1 MIMIR
6 KMTNAVLISMLTG
19 AMAILI
25 SGCSNNSTPL
35 STKSISA
42 STNTQAASSENTI
55 ASDIATTADDSAE
68 SVTSIKKDGYLAI
81 PIADLSQTASFYK
94 ADLDGTEV
102 EIVALKDSKGN
113 LRTAF
118 NACQVCYGS
127 GRGYYRQEGEYLAYQ
142 ILTFLTIISSGR
154 GYYRQEGEYLV
165 CQNCGNSFTIDQVGI
180 ASGGCNPWPIL
191 DSDRTV
197 TDDEIQISYDVLKAT
212 ADELPKFFQ

>member
-1 MIMIR
+1 MMIMR
-6 KMTNAVLISMLTG
+6 KMTTTVLISMLTG

-25 SGCSNNSTPL
+25 SGCSNNSTSQ
-35 STKSISA
+35 STKTTSTSA
-42 STNTQAASSENTI
+42 DTQAASSENTTAKYI
-55 ASDIATTADDSAE
+55 TTTVDGSAE
-68 SVTSIKKDGYLAI
+68 NVISIKKGGYLAI

-94 ADLDGTEV
+94 ADIDGTEI
-102 EIVALKDSKGN
+102 ELVALKDSKGN

-118 NACQVCYGS
+118 NACQVCYSS
-127 GRGYYRQEGEYLAYQ
+127 GKGYYVQDGN
-142 ILTFLTIISSGR
+142 
-154 GYYRQEGEYLV
+154 YLV

>member
-1 MIMIR
+1 MMIMR
-6 KMTNAVLISMLTG
+6 KMTTTVLISMLTG

-25 SGCSNNSTPL
+25 SGCSNNSTSQ
-35 STKSISA
+35 STKTTSTSA
-42 STNTQAASSENTI
+42 DTQAASSE
-55 ASDIATTADDSAE
+55 TTTVDGSAE
-68 SVTSIKKDGYLAI
+68 NVTSIKKGGYLAI

-94 ADLDGTEV
+94 ADLDGTEI
-102 EIVALKDSKGN
+102 ELVALKDSKGN

-118 NACQVCYGS
+118 NACQVCYSS
-127 GRGYYRQEGEYLAYQ
+127 GKGYYVQDGN
-142 ILTFLTIISSGR
+142 
-154 GYYRQEGEYLV
+154 YLV

>member
-1 MIMIR
+1 MKKKTTTI
-6 KMTNAVLISMLTG
+6 LIGILTG
-19 AMAILI
+19 TMAILI
-25 SGCSNNSTPL
+25 SGCSNNSSSQSIKNT
-35 STKSISA
+35 STSA
-42 STNTQAASSENTI
+42 NTQAASTENTT
-55 ASDIATTADDSAE
+55 ASDIATTAVDSAE

-81 PIADLSQTASFYK
+81 PIAGLSQTASFYK

-102 EIVALKDSKGN
+102 ELVALKDSKGN

-118 NACQVCYGS
+118 NACQVCY
-127 GRGYYRQEGEYLAYQ
+127 
-142 ILTFLTIISSGR
+142 SSGR

>member
-1 MIMIR
+1 MKKKTTTI
-6 KMTNAVLISMLTG
+6 LIGILTG
-19 AMAILI
+19 TMAILI
-25 SGCSNNSTPL
+25 SGCSNNSSSQSIKNT
-35 STKSISA
+35 STSA
-42 STNTQAASSENTI
+42 NTQAASSENTT
-55 ASDIATTADDSAE
+55 ASDIATTAVDSAE

-81 PIADLSQTASFYK
+81 PIAGLSQTASFYK

-102 EIVALKDSKGN
+102 ELVALKDSKGN
-113 LRTAF
+113 LCTAF
-118 NACQVCYGS
+118 NACQVCY
-127 GRGYYRQEGEYLAYQ
+127 
-142 ILTFLTIISSGR
+142 SSGR

>member
-42 STNTQAASSENTI
+42 SINTQAASSENTI

-102 EIVALKDSKGN
+102 EIVA
-113 LRTAF
+113 
-118 NACQVCYGS
+118 
-127 GRGYYRQEGEYLAYQ
+127 
-142 ILTFLTIISSGR
+142 
-154 GYYRQEGEYLV
+154 
-165 CQNCGNSFTIDQVGI
+165 
-180 ASGGCNPWPIL
+180 
-191 DSDRTV
+191 SDRTV
-197 TDDEIQISYDVLKAT
+197 TDDEIQISYDVLKTT

>member
-25 SGCSNNSTPL
+25 SGCSNNSTSQ
-35 STKSISA
+35 STKTTSTSA
-42 STNTQAASSENTI
+42 DTQAASSENTT
-55 ASDIATTADDSAE
+55 AKDITTTVDGSAE
-68 SVTSIKKDGYLAI
+68 NVTSIKKGGYLAI

-94 ADLDGTEV
+94 ADIDGTEI
-102 EIVALKDSKGN
+102 ELVALKDSKGN

-118 NACQVCYGS
+118 NACQVCYSS
-127 GRGYYRQEGEYLAYQ
+127 GKGYYVQDGN
-142 ILTFLTIISSGR
+142 
-154 GYYRQEGEYLV
+154 YLV

-197 TDDEIQISYDVLKAT
+197 TDDEIQIYYDVLKAT

>member
-1 MIMIR
+1 MKKKTTTI
-6 KMTNAVLISMLTG
+6 LIGILTG
-19 AMAILI
+19 TMAILI
-25 SGCSNNSTPL
+25 SGCSNNSSSQSIKNT
-35 STKSISA
+35 STSA
-42 STNTQAASSENTI
+42 NTQAASSENTT
-55 ASDIATTADDSAE
+55 ASDIATTAVDSAE

-81 PIADLSQTASFYK
+81 PIAGLSQTASFYK

-102 EIVALKDSKGN
+102 ELVALKDSKGN

-118 NACQVCYGS
+118 NACQVCY
-127 GRGYYRQEGEYLAYQ
+127 
-142 ILTFLTIISSGR
+142 SSGR

>member
-1 MIMIR
+1 MMIMR
-6 KMTNAVLISMLTG
+6 KMTTTVLISMLTG

-25 SGCSNNSTPL
+25 SGCSNNSTSQ
-35 STKSISA
+35 STKTTSTSA
-42 STNTQAASSENTI
+42 DTQAASSENTT
-55 ASDIATTADDSAE
+55 AKDITTTVDGSAE
-68 SVTSIKKDGYLAI
+68 NVTSIKKGGYLAI

-94 ADLDGTEV
+94 ADIDGP
-102 EIVALKDSKGN
+102 EIELVALKDSKGN

-118 NACQVCYGS
+118 NACQVCYSS
-127 GRGYYRQEGEYLAYQ
+127 GKGYYVQDGN
-142 ILTFLTIISSGR
+142 
-154 GYYRQEGEYLV
+154 YLV

-197 TDDEIQISYDVLKAT
+197 TDDEIQIYYDVLKAT

>member
-1 MIMIR
+1 MMIMR
-6 KMTNAVLISMLTG
+6 KMTTTVLISMLTG

-25 SGCSNNSTPL
+25 SGCSNNSTSQ
-35 STKSISA
+35 STKTTSTSA
-42 STNTQAASSENTI
+42 DTQVASSENTT
-55 ASDIATTADDSAE
+55 ANDITTTVDGSADN
-68 SVTSIKKDGYLAI
+68 VTSIKKGGYLAI

-94 ADLDGTEV
+94 ADIDGTEI
-102 EIVALKDSKGN
+102 ELVALKDSKGN

-118 NACQVCYGS
+118 NACQVCY
-127 GRGYYRQEGEYLAYQ
+127 
-142 ILTFLTIISSGR
+142 SSGR

>member
-1 MIMIR
+1 MMIMR
-6 KMTNAVLISMLTG
+6 KMTTTVLISMLTG

-25 SGCSNNSTPL
+25 SGCSNNSTSQ
-35 STKSISA
+35 STKTTSTSA
-42 STNTQAASSENTI
+42 DTQAASSENTT
-55 ASDIATTADDSAE
+55 AKDITTTVDGSAE
-68 SVTSIKKDGYLAI
+68 NVTSIKKGGYLAI
-81 PIADLSQTASFYK
+81 PIAGLSQTASFYK

-102 EIVALKDSKGN
+102 ELVALKDSKGN

-118 NACQVCYGS
+118 NACQVCY
-127 GRGYYRQEGEYLAYQ
+127 
-142 ILTFLTIISSGR
+142 SSGR

>member
-1 MIMIR
+1 MKKKTTTI
-6 KMTNAVLISMLTG
+6 LIGILTG
-19 AMAILI
+19 TMAILI
-25 SGCSNNSTPL
+25 SGCSNNSPSQSIKNT
-35 STKSISA
+35 STSA
-42 STNTQAASSENTI
+42 NTQAASSENTT
-55 ASDIATTADDSAE
+55 ASDIATTAVDSAE

-81 PIADLSQTASFYK
+81 PIAGLSQTASFYK

-102 EIVALKDSKGN
+102 ELVALKDSKGN

-118 NACQVCYGS
+118 NACQVCY
-127 GRGYYRQEGEYLAYQ
+127 
-142 ILTFLTIISSGR
+142 SSGR
-154 GYYRQEGEYLV
+154 GYYRQEGKYLV

>member
-1 MIMIR
+1 MMIMR
-6 KMTNAVLISMLTG
+6 KMTTTVLISMLTG

-25 SGCSNNSTPL
+25 SGCSNNSTSQ
-35 STKSISA
+35 STKTTSTSA
-42 STNTQAASSENTI
+42 DTRTASSENTT
-55 ASDIATTADDSAE
+55 ASDIATTADGSAE
-68 SVTSIKKDGYLAI
+68 NVTSIKKGGYLAI

-94 ADLDGTEV
+94 ADLDGTEI
-102 EIVALKDSKGN
+102 ELVALKDSKGN

-118 NACQVCYGS
+118 NACQVCYSS
-127 GRGYYRQEGEYLAYQ
+127 GKGYYVQDGN
-142 ILTFLTIISSGR
+142 
-154 GYYRQEGEYLV
+154 YLV

>member
-1 MIMIR
+1 MIMR

-25 SGCSNNSTPL
+25 SGCSNSSTSQ
-35 STKSISA
+35 STKNTSTSA
-42 STNTQAASSENTI
+42 DTQVASSENTT
-55 ASDIATTADDSAE
+55 AKDITTTVDGSAE
-68 SVTSIKKDGYLAI
+68 NVTSIKKGGYLAI

-94 ADLDGTEV
+94 ADLDGTEI
-102 EIVALKDSKGN
+102 ELVALKDSKGN

-118 NACQVCYGS
+118 NACQVCY
-127 GRGYYRQEGEYLAYQ
+127 
-142 ILTFLTIISSGR
+142 SSGR
-154 GYYRQEGEYLV
+154 GYYRQEGKYLV

>member
-1 MIMIR
+1 MKKKTTTI
-6 KMTNAVLISMLTG
+6 LIGILTG
-19 AMAILI
+19 TMAILI
-25 SGCSNNSTPL
+25 SGCSNNSSSQSIKNT
-35 STKSISA
+35 STSA
-42 STNTQAASSENTI
+42 NTQAASSENTT
-55 ASDIATTADDSAE
+55 ASDIATTAVDSAE
-68 SVTSIKKDGYLAI
+68 SVTNIKKDGYLAI

-102 EIVALKDSKGN
+102 ELVALKDSKGN

-118 NACQVCYGS
+118 NACQVCY
-127 GRGYYRQEGEYLAYQ
+127 
-142 ILTFLTIISSGR
+142 SSGR

-191 DSDRTV
+191 NSDRTV

>member
-6 KMTNAVLISMLTG
+6 KIKNTVLISMLTG
-19 AMAILI
+19 TMAILI
-25 SGCSNNSTPL
+25 SGCSNSSSSQSVKST
-35 STKSISA
+35 STSA
-42 STNTQAASSENTI
+42 DTQAASFENTT
-55 ASDIATTADDSAE
+55 ASDIATTAVDSAE

-102 EIVALKDSKGN
+102 ELVALKDSKGN

-118 NACQVCYGS
+118 NACQVCYSS
-127 GRGYYRQEGEYLAYQ
+127 GKGYYVQDGN
-142 ILTFLTIISSGR
+142 
-154 GYYRQEGEYLV
+154 YLV

-212 ADELPKFFQ
+212 ANELPKFFQ

>member
-1 MIMIR
+1 MR
-6 KMTNAVLISMLTG
+6 KMTTTVLISMLTG

-25 SGCSNNSTPL
+25 SGCSNNSTSQ
-35 STKSISA
+35 STKTTSTSA
-42 STNTQAASSENTI
+42 DTQAASSENTT
-55 ASDIATTADDSAE
+55 AKDITTTVDGSAE
-68 SVTSIKKDGYLAI
+68 NVTSIKKGGYLAI

-94 ADLDGTEV
+94 ADLDGTEI
-102 EIVALKDSKGN
+102 ELVALKDSKGN

-118 NACQVCYGS
+118 NACQVCYSS
-127 GRGYYRQEGEYLAYQ
+127 GKGYYVQDGN
-142 ILTFLTIISSGR
+142 
-154 GYYRQEGEYLV
+154 YLV

>member
-1 MIMIR
+1 MMIMR
-6 KMTNAVLISMLTG
+6 KMTTTVLISMLTG

-25 SGCSNNSTPL
+25 SGCSNNSTSQ
-35 STKSISA
+35 STKTTSTSA
-42 STNTQAASSENTI
+42 DTQAASSENTT
-55 ASDIATTADDSAE
+55 AKDITTTVDGSAE
-68 SVTSIKKDGYLAI
+68 NVTSIKKGGYLAI

-94 ADLDGTEV
+94 ADLDGTEI
-102 EIVALKDSKGN
+102 ELVALKDSKGN

-118 NACQVCYGS
+118 NACQVCYSS
-127 GRGYYRQEGEYLAYQ
+127 GKGYYVQDGN
-142 ILTFLTIISSGR
+142 
-154 GYYRQEGEYLV
+154 YLV

-197 TDDEIQISYDVLKAT
+197 TDDEIQIYYDVLKAT

>member
-1 MIMIR
+1 MMIMR
-6 KMTNAVLISMLTG
+6 KMTTTVLISMLTG

-25 SGCSNNSTPL
+25 SGCSNNSTSQ
-35 STKSISA
+35 STKTTSTSA
-42 STNTQAASSENTI
+42 DTQAASSENTT
-55 ASDIATTADDSAE
+55 AKDITTTVDGSAE
-68 SVTSIKKDGYLAI
+68 NVTSIKKGGYLAI

-94 ADLDGTEV
+94 ADIDGTEI
-102 EIVALKDSKGN
+102 ELVALKDSKGN

-118 NACQVCYGS
+118 NACQVCY
-127 GRGYYRQEGEYLAYQ
+127 
-142 ILTFLTIISSGR
+142 SSGR

>member
-1 MIMIR
+1 MIMR
-6 KMTNAVLISMLTG
+6 KMTTTVLISMLTG

-25 SGCSNNSTPL
+25 SGCSNNSTSQ
-35 STKSISA
+35 STKTTSTSA
-42 STNTQAASSENTI
+42 DTQAASSENT
-55 ASDIATTADDSAE
+55 TADNMTSTANASGE

-94 ADLDGTEV
+94 ADLDGTEI
-102 EIVALKDSKGN
+102 ELVALKDSKGN

-118 NACQVCYGS
+118 NACQVCYSS
-127 GRGYYRQEGEYLAYQ
+127 GKGYYVQDGN
-142 ILTFLTIISSGR
+142 
-154 GYYRQEGEYLV
+154 YLV

>member
-1 MIMIR
+1 MMIMR
-6 KMTNAVLISMLTG
+6 KMTTTVLISMLTG

-25 SGCSNNSTPL
+25 SGCSNTSTSQ
-35 STKSISA
+35 STKTTSTSA
-42 STNTQAASSENTI
+42 DTQAASSENTT
-55 ASDIATTADDSAE
+55 AKDITTTVDGSAE
-68 SVTSIKKDGYLAI
+68 NVTSIKKGGYLAI
-81 PIADLSQTASFYK
+81 PIADLSQTASFYN
-94 ADLDGTEV
+94 ADLDGTEI
-102 EIVALKDSKGN
+102 ELVALKDSKGN

-118 NACQVCYGS
+118 NACQVCYSS
-127 GRGYYRQEGEYLAYQ
+127 GKGYYVQDGN
-142 ILTFLTIISSGR
+142 
-154 GYYRQEGEYLV
+154 YLV

>member
-1 MIMIR
+1 MIMR
-6 KMTNAVLISMLTG
+6 KMTTTVLISMLTG

-25 SGCSNNSTPL
+25 SGCSNNSTSQ
-35 STKSISA
+35 STKTTSTSA
-42 STNTQAASSENTI
+42 DTQVASSENTT
-55 ASDIATTADDSAE
+55 AKDITTTVDGSAE
-68 SVTSIKKDGYLAI
+68 NVTSIKKGGYLAI

-94 ADLDGTEV
+94 ADIDGTEI
-102 EIVALKDSKGN
+102 ELVALKDSKGN

-118 NACQVCYGS
+118 NACQVCY
-127 GRGYYRQEGEYLAYQ
+127 
-142 ILTFLTIISSGR
+142 SSGR
-154 GYYRQEGEYLV
+154 GYYRQEGKYLV

>member
-1 MIMIR
+1 MKKKTTTI
-6 KMTNAVLISMLTG
+6 LIGILTG
-19 AMAILI
+19 TMAILI
-25 SGCSNNSTPL
+25 SGCSNNSSSQSIKNT
-35 STKSISA
+35 STSA
-42 STNTQAASSENTI
+42 NTQAASSENTT
-55 ASDIATTADDSAE
+55 ASDIAATAVDSAE

-81 PIADLSQTASFYK
+81 PIAGLSQTASFYK

-102 EIVALKDSKGN
+102 ELVALKDSKGN

-118 NACQVCYGS
+118 NACQVCY
-127 GRGYYRQEGEYLAYQ
+127 
-142 ILTFLTIISSGR
+142 SSGR

>member
-1 MIMIR
+1 MIINYE
-6 KMTNAVLISMLTG
+6 KKDNYYFDWHTNRYNGDFNFWMQQQQLLPVHKKYIYICQYTS
-19 AMAILI
+19 
-25 SGCSNNSTPL
+25 
-35 STKSISA
+35 SI
-42 STNTQAASSENTI
+42 SENTT
-55 ASDIATTADDSAE
+55 ASDIATTAVDSAE

-81 PIADLSQTASFYK
+81 PIAGLSQTASFYK

-102 EIVALKDSKGN
+102 ELVALKDSKGN

-118 NACQVCYGS
+118 NACQVCY
-127 GRGYYRQEGEYLAYQ
+127 
-142 ILTFLTIISSGR
+142 SSGR

>member
-1 MIMIR
+1 MKKKTTTI
-6 KMTNAVLISMLTG
+6 LIGILTG
-19 AMAILI
+19 TMAILI
-25 SGCSNNSTPL
+25 SGCSNNS
-35 STKSISA
+35 
-42 STNTQAASSENTI
+42 SSQ
-55 ASDIATTADDSAE
+55 
-68 SVTSIKKDGYLAI
+68 SIKNTSTSANT
-81 PIADLSQTASFYK
+81 PIAGLSQTASFYK

-102 EIVALKDSKGN
+102 ELVALKDSKGN

-118 NACQVCYGS
+118 NACQVCY
-127 GRGYYRQEGEYLAYQ
+127 
-142 ILTFLTIISSGR
+142 SSGR

>member
-1 MIMIR
+1 MIMR
-6 KMTNAVLISMLTG
+6 KMTTTVLISMLTG

-25 SGCSNNSTPL
+25 SGCSNNSTSQ
-35 STKSISA
+35 STKTTSTSA
-42 STNTQAASSENTI
+42 DTQVASSENTT
-55 ASDIATTADDSAE
+55 AKDITTTVDGSADN
-68 SVTSIKKDGYLAI
+68 VTSIKKGGYLAI

-94 ADLDGTEV
+94 ADLDGTEI
-102 EIVALKDSKGN
+102 ELVALKDSKGN

-118 NACQVCYGS
+118 NACQVCYSS
-127 GRGYYRQEGEYLAYQ
+127 GKGYYVQDGN
-142 ILTFLTIISSGR
+142 
-154 GYYRQEGEYLV
+154 YLV

>member
-1 MIMIR
+1 MMIMR
-6 KMTNAVLISMLTG
+6 KMTTTVLISMLTG

-25 SGCSNNSTPL
+25 SGCSNNSTSQ
-35 STKSISA
+35 STKTTSTSA
-42 STNTQAASSENTI
+42 DTRTASSENTT
-55 ASDIATTADDSAE
+55 ASDIATTADGSAE
-68 SVTSIKKDGYLAI
+68 NVTSIKKGGYLAI

-94 ADLDGTEV
+94 ADIDGTEI
-102 EIVALKDSKGN
+102 ELVALKDSKGN

-118 NACQVCYGS
+118 NACQVCYSS
-127 GRGYYRQEGEYLAYQ
+127 GKGYYVQDGN
-142 ILTFLTIISSGR
+142 
-154 GYYRQEGEYLV
+154 YLV

>member
-1 MIMIR
+1 MMIMR
-6 KMTNAVLISMLTG
+6 KMTTTVLISMLTG

-25 SGCSNNSTPL
+25 SGCSNNSTSQ
-35 STKSISA
+35 STKTTSTSA
-42 STNTQAASSENTI
+42 DTQVASSENTT
-55 ASDIATTADDSAE
+55 AKDITTTVDGSAE
-68 SVTSIKKDGYLAI
+68 NVTSIKKGGYLAI

-102 EIVALKDSKGN
+102 ELVALKDSKGN

-118 NACQVCYGS
+118 NACQVCY
-127 GRGYYRQEGEYLAYQ
+127 
-142 ILTFLTIISSGR
+142 SSGR
-154 GYYRQEGEYLV
+154 GYYRQEGKYLV

>member
-1 MIMIR
+1 MIIMR
-6 KMTNAVLISMLTG
+6 KMTTTVLISMLTG

-25 SGCSNNSTPL
+25 SGCSNNSTSQ
-35 STKSISA
+35 STKTTSTSA
-42 STNTQAASSENTI
+42 DTQVASSENTT
-55 ASDIATTADDSAE
+55 ANDITTTVDGSADN
-68 SVTSIKKDGYLAI
+68 VTSIKKGGYLAI

-94 ADLDGTEV
+94 ADIDGTEI
-102 EIVALKDSKGN
+102 ELVALKDSKGN

-118 NACQVCYGS
+118 NACQVCY
-127 GRGYYRQEGEYLAYQ
+127 
-142 ILTFLTIISSGR
+142 SSGR
-154 GYYRQEGEYLV
+154 GYYRQEGKYLV

>member
-1 MIMIR
+1 MMIMR
-6 KMTNAVLISMLTG
+6 KMTTTVLISMLTG

-25 SGCSNNSTPL
+25 SGCSNNSTSQ
-35 STKSISA
+35 STKTTSTSA
-42 STNTQAASSENTI
+42 DTQVASSENTT
-55 ASDIATTADDSAE
+55 AKDITTTVDGSAE
-68 SVTSIKKDGYLAI
+68 NVTSIKKNGYLAI

-94 ADLDGTEV
+94 ADIDGTEI
-102 EIVALKDSKGN
+102 ELVALKDSKGN

-118 NACQVCYGS
+118 NACQVCY
-127 GRGYYRQEGEYLAYQ
+127 
-142 ILTFLTIISSGR
+142 SSGR
-154 GYYRQEGEYLV
+154 GYYRQEGKYLV

>member
-1 MIMIR
+1 MMIMR
-6 KMTNAVLISMLTG
+6 KMTTTVLISMLTG

-25 SGCSNNSTPL
+25 SGCSNNSTSQ
-35 STKSISA
+35 STKTTSTSA
-42 STNTQAASSENTI
+42 DTQAASSENTT
-55 ASDIATTADDSAE
+55 AKDITTTVDGSAE
-68 SVTSIKKDGYLAI
+68 NVTSIKKGEYLAI

-94 ADLDGTEV
+94 ADIDGTEI
-102 EIVALKDSKGN
+102 ELVALKDSKGN

-118 NACQVCYGS
+118 NACQVCY
-127 GRGYYRQEGEYLAYQ
+127 
-142 ILTFLTIISSGR
+142 SSGR
-154 GYYRQEGEYLV
+154 GYYRQEGKYLV

>member
-1 MIMIR
+1 MIR
-6 KMTNAVLISMLTG
+6 KIKNTVLISMLTG
-19 AMAILI
+19 TMAILI
-25 SGCSNNSTPL
+25 SGCSNSSSSQSVKST
-35 STKSISA
+35 STSA
-42 STNTQAASSENTI
+42 DTQAASFENTT
-55 ASDIATTADDSAE
+55 ASDIATTAVDSAE

-102 EIVALKDSKGN
+102 ELVALKDSKGN

-118 NACQVCYGS
+118 NACQVCYSS
-127 GRGYYRQEGEYLAYQ
+127 GKGYYVQDGN
-142 ILTFLTIISSGR
+142 
-154 GYYRQEGEYLV
+154 YLV

-212 ADELPKFFQ
+212 ANELPKFFQ